1 MKITKYVHSCLL
13 VEEKGKTALIDPGN
27 YTFQSKAL
35 DLRYIEKLDFVLI
48 THEHADHLHIPF
60 LKEILAQFPEVVVI
74 TNPSVVLLLEHEG
87 IHSSSQGN
95 TFVGTKEASHEKIF
109 SDMAPPNVLFDVF
122 SRLTHPGDSFGFSET
137 REILALPVQA
147 PWGSTTQA
155 VEKALGLAPKI
166 IIPIHDW
173 HWRDEARKAMYERLA
188 LYFKERGIE
197 FRGLETGQA
206 FEIE

>member
-13 VEEKGKTALIDPGN
+13 VEEKGKAALIDPGV

-48 THEHADHLHIPF
+48 THEHPDHLHIPF
-60 LKEILAQFPEVVVI
+60 LKEILAQFPNIEVI
-74 TNPSVVLLLEHEG
+74 TNASVVLLLEQEG
-87 IHSSSQGN
+87 IRASSAGN
-95 TFVGTKEASHEKIF
+95 AFVAVKEFSHEKIF
-109 SDMAPPNVLFDVF
+109 SSMAPPNVLFDVF

-137 REILALPVQA
+137 REILALPIQA

-155 VEKALGLAPKI
+155 VEKALELKPKI

-173 HWRDEARKAMYERLA
+173 HWRDEARKTMYERLA
-188 LYFKERGIE
+188 AYFKDQGIE